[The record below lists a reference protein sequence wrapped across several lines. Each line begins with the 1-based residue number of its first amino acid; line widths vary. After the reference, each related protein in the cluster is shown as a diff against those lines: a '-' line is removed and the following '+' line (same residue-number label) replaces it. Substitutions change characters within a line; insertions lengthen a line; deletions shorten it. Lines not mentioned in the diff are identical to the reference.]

1 MRYHHDNARAMW
13 PDETYA
19 IVPQP
24 ERLPLIGQSDCSDKA
39 QLSKLQ

>member
-1 MRYHHDNARAMW
+1 MITHGPKW

-24 ERLPLIGQSDCSDKA
+24 ELLPLIGQSDCSDKA
-39 QLSKLQ
+39 QLSKPQ